1 MIDHGRALTGV
12 SLVRAGEGPS
22 VWVVGDTYTFKATGE
37 STGGVLALMEVSIP
51 PGSGPPPHVHT
62 HEDEAFYVLAGVLEL
77 SAGEETFAARAGD
90 FVFLPRGTPHC
101 FSNPGV
107 DAARALILAA
117 PAGIDRFFY
126 EVGSPARPGK
136 QAPPLG
142 PGEIDRII
150 KSAPRYGMRIQPP
163 ADTSTPGAGPFEGEP
178 K

>member
-1 MIDHGRALTGV
+1 MIDNGRAPTGV
-12 SLVRAGEGPS
+12 RLVRAGEGPS

-101 FSNPGV
+101 FTNPGV

-117 PAGIDRFFY
+117 PAGIDRLFPR
-126 EVGSPARPGK
+126 GRAPARPGEP
-136 QAPPLG
+136 APPLG
-142 PGEIDRII
+142 PREADRGIVG
-150 KSAPRYGMRIQPP
+150 APPYGR
-163 ADTSTPGAGPFEGEP
+163 GV
-178 K
+178 

>member
-101 FSNPGV
+101 FTNPGV
-107 DAARALILAA
+107 DAARALILTV
-117 PAGIDRFFY
+117 PAGLDRFFL
-126 EVGSPARPGK
+126 EIGSPARPGEQASPPNADDLDQIVERAARYGVRI
-136 QAPPLG
+136 QAPANVSRPQVHPTEG
-142 PGEIDRII
+142 V
-150 KSAPRYGMRIQPP
+150 
-163 ADTSTPGAGPFEGEP
+163 ST
-178 K
+178 

>member
-101 FSNPGV
+101 FRNPGV
-107 DAARALILAA
+107 DAARALILSA

-126 EVGSPARPGK
+126 EVGSPARPGE
-136 QAPPLG
+136 QAPP
-142 PGEIDRII
+142 PGHDEIDRII
-150 KSAPRYGMRIQPP
+150 KDAPRYGIRIQLP
-163 ADTSTPGAGPFEGEP
+163 AETQSPEASPTEEGS